1 MLILNIDATKLQ
13 TQNIK
18 PQLTVSQKNFL
29 VENYFKAESISKVIR
44 LFEECFRLLLAD

>member
-18 PQLTVSQKNFL
+18 PQLNGKTQTFANRNKL
-29 VENYFKAESISKVIR
+29 KY
-44 LFEECFRLLLAD
+44 

>member
-18 PQLTVSQKNFL
+18 SRLTVSYKTFFL
-29 VENYFKAESISKVIR
+29 ENYFRTEILGSNPFVN
-44 LFEECFRLLLAD
+44 